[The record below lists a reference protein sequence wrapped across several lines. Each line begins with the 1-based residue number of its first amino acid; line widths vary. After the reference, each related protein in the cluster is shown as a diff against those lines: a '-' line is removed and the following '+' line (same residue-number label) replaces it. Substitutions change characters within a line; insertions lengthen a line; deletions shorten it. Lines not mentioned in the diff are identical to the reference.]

1 MVDTDE
7 AIQIAMRFLAR
18 RLAERQ
24 DLREP
29 PRVQGVSVEQV
40 MTVTGARPCHIVN
53 FGWPLRV
60 AVDQETGD
68 ADMLR

>member
-1 MVDTDE
+1 
-7 AIQIAMRFLAR
+7 MRFLAG

-29 PRVQGVSVEQV
+29 PSVQDATIEQV
-40 MTVTGARPCHIVN
+40 TTATGVRLCHVVS

>member
-1 MVDTDE
+1 MVDSDE
-7 AIQIAMRFLAR
+7 AVQIAMRFLAR
-18 RLAERQ
+18 RLDERQ
-24 DLREP
+24 GLRELP
-29 PRVQGVSVEQV
+29 DVQGVTVEQV
-40 MTVTGARPCHIVN
+40 ATVTGARRCHVVS

>member
-1 MVDTDE
+1 
-7 AIQIAMRFLAR
+7 MRFLAD
-18 RLAERQ
+18 RLGERQ
-24 DLREP
+24 DLRELP
-29 PRVQGVSVEQV
+29 SVQGVTAEEVV
-40 MTVTGARPCHIVN
+40 TVTGERRCHVVS

>member
-7 AIQIAMRFLAR
+7 AIQIAMRFLAG

-24 DLREP
+24 DLRDP
-29 PRVQGVSVEQV
+29 PGVQGVTVEQV
-40 MTVTGARPCHIVN
+40 VTATGARPCHIVS

-60 AVDQETGD
+60 AVDQQTGD

>member
-7 AIQIAMRFLAR
+7 AVQIAMRFLAG
-18 RLAERQ
+18 RLTERQ
-24 DLREP
+24 DPREP
-29 PRVQGVSVEQV
+29 PSVQGVTIEQV
-40 MTVTGARPCHIVN
+40 ATVTGVRRCHVVS

-68 ADMLR
+68 VDMLR